1 MPKVTHPLIL
11 VSADQRML
19 DGYVWHAAIDT
30 YTRAL
35 HTVGAVTPVIVP
47 AIGPSIVTADLLQA
61 ASGLLLTGSRS
72 NVHPQLYGTEPS
84 QRHEPYDPARDATTL
99 PLIHGA
105 LEAGMPLFAICR
117 GHQELNVA
125 MGGTLETD
133 VHVKESRFDHLGLP
147 PSASVDARFA
157 NRHEIAITAHGLLHA
172 VLGTLSVP
180 VNSVHKQAIAKLGNG
195 LTVEAKADDGTIE
208 SISVKGAK
216 RFALGVQWHP
226 EYWASQAG
234 ETDPPSTAIFRA
246 FLAAAAG

>member
-1 MPKVTHPLIL
+1 MSTEKPPLIL
-11 VSADQRML
+11 VTADVREL
-19 DGYVWHAAIDT
+19 DSYRWHAAIDT
-30 YTRAL
+30 YARAVVEAGGL
-35 HTVGAVTPVIVP
+35 PVIVP
-47 AIGPSIVTADLLQA
+47 ALGADMNIGALLSRADGVLV
-61 ASGLLLTGSRS
+61 TGSRS
-72 NVHPQLYGTEPS
+72 NVHPEIYGAEASTA
-84 QRHEPYDPARDATTL
+84 HEPYDPARDATTL
-99 PLIHGA
+99 PLIRGA
-105 LEAGMPLFAICR
+105 LDQGKALLAICR

-147 PSASVDARFA
+147 PSAPVDARFA

-172 VLGTLSVP
+172 VLGTLSVS